1 MAINPPSSLHSNL
14 VLFSI
19 SALYSLAKKFSRPSP
34 NKTTLKIENISI
46 MLKIT
51 RSLSIA
57 LTEIEMTAIR
67 SQGAGGQNVNKVASA
82 IHLRFDIGASS
93 LPDTYKERLLNLNDQ
108 RITKDGIVIIKAQS
122 HRTQDQNRDEALQRL
137 QQLIHSITTLPK
149 PRRPTKPTRSSQ
161 RKRLDS
167 KTKRSAVK
175 ALRKPID
182 E

>member
-1 MAINPPSSLHSNL
+1 M
-14 VLFSI
+14 
-19 SALYSLAKKFSRPSP
+19 
-34 NKTTLKIENISI
+34 LKMENENI
-46 MLKIT
+46 MLQIT
-51 RSLSIA
+51 KSLSIA

-93 LPDTYKERLLNLNDQ
+93 LPDAYKERLLNLNDQ

-122 HRTQDQNRDEALQRL
+122 HRTQDQNREEALQRL
-137 QQLIHSITTLPK
+137 QQLIKSITTLPK
-149 PRRPTKPTRSSQ
+149 PRRATKPTRSSQ
-161 RKRLDS
+161 RKRMDS